1 MKAKTCDIFV
11 TMNWQERTKTKINGE
26 HDDHEPSKINDCGIY
41 KHAKSG
47 RKRFPKPRA
56 GGSSPPGRT
65 SKINTSEVQPRK
77 CFLFV

>member
-47 RKRFPKPRA
+47 RKRFPKQLLIFILHCKWRIVYA
-56 GGSSPPGRT
+56 D
-65 SKINTSEVQPRK
+65 
-77 CFLFV
+77 